1 MRKRLPA
8 LLLTALLGL
17 WQPGFAQMLAKAQ
30 TTPPPQPPARSTS
43 RGLNQVL
50 RDLKDHYRVD
60 ILFFDRT
67 VEGYTVPA
75 DAVNLDSK
83 LERNLDAVLK
93 PFGLVYK
100 KSKTGGYVISRRET
114 ERREGPDGSRFPES
128 PAPAPGPQPEERS
141 GNPALMPL
149 QALAQTARPELTVRG
164 RVTDAANGEGLPG
177 VSILLKGTQRGT
189 TSDGG
194 GNYSL
199 AVPDENATLVFSYVG
214 YEAQEIGVGKQSLLN
229 VNLKASAG
237 SLDEVVVV
245 GYGTQ
250 KKKDL
255 TGAVSTIDARD
266 VGGRQTVQI
275 SEALQGSIAGVSV
288 TRSSGAPGAGSSILI
303 RGITTLGTNSPLIIV
318 DGVPVSSIDN
328 VNPNDVESV
337 TVLKDAASAAI
348 YGSRGAAGVVLVT
361 TKRAKEGQ
369 SSFEY
374 NYEYGVQKPTAL
386 PAYASAPEYMRLF
399 NEQATND
406 GSSSGP
412 YSSDFILNFEKY
424 NRETPDKFPFANTD
438 WQKTVMTKA
447 YAPRVRHDLVFTMGT
462 GKIKTKASLGYT
474 KSGAFFDNQTYER
487 YLVRVNNDLQ
497 INPKLG
503 VNLDLAY
510 KRTNTLAPILN
521 PIYEARLMPSI
532 YDDFY
537 SDGRYALAK
546 DGRNP
551 IAQLNE
557 GGTAKG
563 TYNQFLGR
571 LAFNYKPVEGLTLTA
586 LVSSTIDLD
595 RTKTFSKRIPFTNP
609 DGSASAFSNQPRTT
623 LAEGRNESLALTGQL
638 LANYARTF
646 GGGHGLDVLGGYEE
660 IYNATESLGASR
672 SGFALTDFPYLNAG
686 SQELRD
692 NSGSASEVALRS
704 VFGRVKYDFRNKYY
718 LQGNL
723 RYDKSSRFKS
733 QYRGAL
739 FPSVSAGWTL
749 SEEPF
754 LRDSPWL
761 SFLKLRG
768 SYGKVGNE
776 RIGNYPYQATIRFS
790 NALFYQ
796 NGVLVPLN
804 GGGQVDYAVENI
816 SWETT
821 RTFDVGVDAA
831 FLKNRLTLAADYYR
845 KRTYDILLALDIP
858 LYLGYERP
866 QQNAGILDVKGWELE
881 AAWRDRLGKLS
892 YSVAFNLSDAKS
904 NIVDLKGTQVLGSQ
918 AIFQGSEFNEWFG
931 YRSAGLYQTA
941 DEATNS
947 PRLNTNVTAGDVRY
961 QDLNGDGKITPDDRV
976 LLGGSL
982 PRYQYGS
989 TLRLEYEGFDLGL
1002 VVQGVGKK
1010 LSRLPD
1016 EVVRPFGEAF
1026 GNVPQELIGNF
1037 WSKTATAEQNLQ
1049 ARYPRLST
1057 RSLAANYESSDFWL
1071 ISGAYFRVKNITLGY
1086 TLRND
1091 LLKRL
1096 GLQSTRLYVSANDV
1110 FARHR
1115 FPRYWDPEV
1124 GNSSYPIVTTLLAGA
1139 TLKF

>member
-1 MRKRLPA
+1 MKKTRRPRTWLFTLMKRSALQVFLALLTTGLSLARPTAAQGLLDRRITLRLEAASLRTALAEIGQVADVKFTYNSRLLPA
-8 LLLTALLGL
+8 G
-17 WQPGFAQMLAKAQ
+17 
-30 TTPPPQPPARSTS
+30 R
-43 RGLNQVL
+43 
-50 RDLKDHYRVD
+50 RV
-60 ILFFDRT
+60 T
-67 VEGYTVPA
+67 VEVREERLEAVLDRMLRPLGIGYTVVSRQIILKALPTLPQTGF
-75 DAVNLDSK
+75 LDQ
-83 LERNLDAVLK
+83 
-93 PFGLVYK
+93 
-100 KSKTGGYVISRRET
+100 
-114 ERREGPDGSRFPES
+114 
-128 PAPAPGPQPEERS
+128 QPEEV
-141 GNPALMPL
+141 PDV
-149 QALAQTARPELTVRG
+149 TVSG
-164 RVTDAANGEGLPG
+164 RVTDEAGAGLPA
-177 VSILLKGTQRGT
+177 VNVAAKGTTRGT
-189 TSDGG
+189 TTDGDG
-194 GNYSL
+194 RYRL
-199 AVPDENATLVFSYVG
+199 AVPNGSAVLVFSSVG
-214 YEAQEIGVGKQSLLN
+214 YEKLEVAVGN
-229 VNLKASAG
+229 RTTVDVALKADIQ

-250 KKKDL
+250 RKKDL
-255 TGAVSTIDARD
+255 TGAVSTIESRD
-266 VGGRQTVQI
+266 VAGRNTVQI

-288 TRSSGAPGAGSSILI
+288 TRNSGAPGAGSSILI
-303 RGITTLGTNSPLIIV
+303 RGITTLGTNTPLIIV

-374 NYEYGVQKPTAL
+374 TYEYGAQRPTAL

-412 YSSDFILNFEKY
+412 YSPDFIANFEKY
-424 NRETPDKFPFANTD
+424 NRETPDVFPFANTD
-438 WQKTVMTKA
+438 WQRTVMTRA

-462 GKIKTKASLGYT
+462 NKIKTKASLGYA
-474 KSGAFFDNQTYER
+474 KSGAFYDNYTFER
-487 YLVRVNNDLQ
+487 FLVRVNNDLQ
-497 INPKLG
+497 INPKLS
-503 VNLDLAY
+503 VNLDVALR
-510 KRTNTLAPILN
+510 RTNTVTPVVN
-521 PIYEARLMPSI
+521 PIYEARLMPPI
-532 YDDFY
+532 FDDFY
-537 SDGRYALAK
+537 SNGRYALAK

-551 IAQLNE
+551 IAELNE
-557 GGTAKG
+557 GGTNRGA
-563 TYNQFLGR
+563 YNQLLGR

-586 LVSSTIDLD
+586 LVSPTLDLD
-595 RTKTFSKRIPFTNP
+595 KTKSFAKRIAFTNP
-609 DGSASAFSNQPRTT
+609 DGSASSFSNRPRTVLT
-623 LAEGRNESLALTGQL
+623 EGRTESLALTGQL

-646 GGGHGLDVLGGYEE
+646 GGSHTLDVLAGYEE
-660 IYNATESLGASR
+660 IYNTSESLGASR
-672 SGFALTDFPYLNAG
+672 SGFALTDFPYLNTG

-723 RYDKSSRFKS
+723 RYDKSSRFKRE
-733 QYRGAL
+733 YRGAL
-739 FPSVSAGWTL
+739 FPSISAGWTV

-754 LRDSPWL
+754 LQDNAWL

-768 SYGKVGNE
+768 SFGEVGNE
-776 RIGNYPYQATIRFS
+776 RIGNYPYQATISFS

-796 NGVLVPLN
+796 NGVVVPLN

-821 RTFDVGVDAA
+821 RTVDVGLDAA
-831 FLKNRLTLAADYYR
+831 FLKNRLTLAADYYH
-845 KRTYDILLALDIP
+845 KRTHDILLALDIP

-866 QQNAGILDVKGWELE
+866 QQNAGTLDVKGWELE
-881 AAWRDRLGKLS
+881 TAWRDRVGKVN

-941 DEATNS
+941 DEANNS

-961 QDLNGDGKITPDDRV
+961 LDLNNDGKITPDDRV

-989 TLRLEYEGFDLGL
+989 TLRLDWQGFDFSL

-1016 EVVRPFGEAF
+1016 EIVRPFGEAF

-1037 WSKTATAEQNLQ
+1037 WSKTATPDQNLQ

-1057 RSLAANYESSDFWL
+1057 RSLGANYDMSDFWL
-1071 ISGAYFRVKNITLGY
+1071 VSGAYFRVKNITVGY
-1086 TLRND
+1086 TLRPD
-1091 LLKRL
+1091 WLKRL
-1096 GLQSTRLYVSANDV
+1096 GLQSTRFYLSANDV
-1110 FARHR
+1110 LARHR

-1124 GNSSYPIVTTLLAGA
+1124 GNSAYPIVTTLMAGA

>member
-1 MRKRLPA
+1 M
-8 LLLTALLGL
+8 
-17 WQPGFAQMLAKAQ
+17 
-30 TTPPPQPPARSTS
+30 
-43 RGLNQVL
+43 
-50 RDLKDHYRVD
+50 
-60 ILFFDRT
+60 LFF
-67 VEGYTVPA
+67 GWC
-75 DAVNLDSK
+75 L
-83 LERNLDAVLK
+83 
-93 PFGLVYK
+93 
-100 KSKTGGYVISRRET
+100 
-114 ERREGPDGSRFPES
+114 
-128 PAPAPGPQPEERS
+128 
-141 GNPALMPL
+141 PL
-149 QALAQTARPELTVRG
+149 LAQERQISG
-164 RVTDAANGEGLPG
+164 QVTDETAKGLPG
-177 VSILLKGTQRGT
+177 VSILIKGTQRGT
-189 TSDGG
+189 VADAEGRYRLPISGTGPVVLIVS
-194 GNYSL
+194 
-199 AVPDENATLVFSYVG
+199 FVG
-214 YEAQEIGVGKQSLLN
+214 YLSQEVTVTGQTTLDIALKPEAN
-229 VNLKASAG
+229 

-250 KKKDL
+250 RKKDL

-318 DGVPVSSIDN
+318 DGVPVSNIDN
-328 VNPNDVESV
+328 VNPNDVETV

-361 TKRAKEGQ
+361 TKRAKEGA

-374 NYEYGVQKPTAL
+374 TYEYAAQKPTAL
-386 PAYASAPEYMRLF
+386 PAYVDAPGYMRLF

-412 YSSDFILNFEKY
+412 YSKDFIDNFEKY
-424 NRETPDKFPFANTD
+424 NRETPDKFPFSNTD
-438 WQKTVMTKA
+438 WQKTVMTRA

-462 GKIKTKASLGYT
+462 GKIKTKASLGYA
-474 KSGAFFDNQTYER
+474 KSGAFYDNQSYER
-487 YLVRVNNDLQ
+487 YLFRVNNDLQ
-497 INPKLG
+497 INSKLG
-503 VNLDLAY
+503 VNLDVAY
-510 KRTNTLAPILN
+510 KRTNTETPVLN
-521 PIYEARLMPSI
+521 PIYEARLMPAI
-532 YDDFY
+532 FDDY
-537 SDGRYALAK
+537 YADGRYALAK

-551 IAQLNE
+551 IAELKE
-557 GGTAKG
+557 GGTSRGAF
-563 TYNQFLGR
+563 NQILAR
-571 LAFNYKPVEGLTLTA
+571 LAFNFKPVEGLTLTA
-586 LVSSTIDLD
+586 LVSPTIDLD
-595 RTKTFSKRIPFTNP
+595 KTKSFAKRIAFTNP
-609 DGSASAFSNQPRTT
+609 DGTASSFTNRPRTVLT
-623 LAEGRNESLALTGQL
+623 EGRNESLALTGQL
-638 LANYARTF
+638 LANYTRDFA
-646 GGGHGLDVLGGYEE
+646 GGHNIDVLAGYEE
-660 IYNATESLGASR
+660 IYNTTESLGASR
-672 SGFALTDFPYLNAG
+672 SGFSLNDFPYLNAG

-692 NSGSASEVALRS
+692 NSGGASEVALRS
-704 VFGRVKYDFRNKYY
+704 VFGRLKYDFKNKYY

-723 RYDKSSRFKS
+723 RYDRSSRFS
-733 QYRGAL
+733 EQYRGAL

-754 LRDSPWL
+754 LQNNAAV

-768 SYGKVGNE
+768 SYGLVGNE
-776 RIGNYPYQATIRFS
+776 RIGNYPYQATISFS

-796 NGVLVPLN
+796 NGVVVPLV

-831 FLKNRLTLAADYYR
+831 FLKNRLTLAADYYQ

-881 AAWRDRLGKLS
+881 ASWRDRVGKLN

-918 AIFQGSEFNEWFG
+918 ALFQGSEFNEWFG

-961 QDLNGDGKITPDDRV
+961 LDTNGDGAITPTDRV

-989 TLRLEYEGFDLGL
+989 TIRLDWQGFDFSL

-1016 EVVRPFGEAF
+1016 EIVRPFGEAF
-1026 GNVPQELIGNF
+1026 GNVPQELVGNF
-1037 WSKTATAEQNLQ
+1037 WSKTATAEQNLA

-1071 ISGAYFRVKNITLGY
+1071 VSGAYFRVKNITLGY

-1091 LLKRL
+1091 LLQRI
-1096 GLQSTRLYVSANDV
+1096 GLQSTRFYVSANDV

-1124 GNSSYPIVTTLLAGA
+1124 GNSSYPIVTTLMAGA